1 MVQEVDR
8 RRLDELSLTN
18 GAHQGVIAFVTPYSY
33 VEIEDIL
40 ARASEKDEPPFVIV
54 LDEITD
60 PHNLGSIIRTA
71 ESCGAHGIII
81 PKRRAVGLTPTV
93 IKASAGAVEFIPI
106 AKVTNISST
115 LESLK
120 KHGLWVV
127 GADMDGELYTSK
139 DLTGPIALVI
149 GSEGKGLGR
158 LVKEKCDFLVRI
170 PQKGKISSLNASVA
184 AGVLMYEIVRQRGQ
198 E

>member
-1 MVQEVDR
+1 MLPLFLCR
-8 RRLDELSLTN
+8 SRGYISPCIRKN
-18 GAHQGVIAFVTPYSY
+18 
-33 VEIEDIL
+33 
-40 ARASEKDEPPFVIV
+40 EPPFVIV

-139 DLTGPIALVI
+139 DLTGPIALVW
-149 GSEGKGLGR
+149 K
-158 LVKEKCDFLVRI
+158 
-170 PQKGKISSLNASVA
+170 
-184 AGVLMYEIVRQRGQ
+184 
-198 E
+198 